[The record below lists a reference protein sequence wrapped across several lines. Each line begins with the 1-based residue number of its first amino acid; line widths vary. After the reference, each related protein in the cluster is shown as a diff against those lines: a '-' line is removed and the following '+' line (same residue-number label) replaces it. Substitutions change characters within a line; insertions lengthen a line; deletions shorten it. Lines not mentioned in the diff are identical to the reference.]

1 MTVVQPNAP
10 AAISADPRQSTETL
24 YAMLTLVAAVFFVT
38 VEGLYIASWPAPSF
52 WVPTMDGL
60 AAAIGRDFLNTWM
73 GGRSA
78 LAGGPAPWFD
88 AHVYNGVLRDM
99 LGPAYPQTPQQPYYW
114 SYPPHLIL
122 FTWPFGLLPYLP
134 AFVAWCGLGLAG
146 FVAAA
151 RAGDVERRYLPFLA
165 FAPAVVVNVFFGQN
179 GFVTS
184 GLLVF
189 GLAILDRRP
198 ILAGVMF
205 GILTIKPQLGLL
217 LPLVLLL
224 TGRWRVIAAAAATA
238 AFLVALTA
246 WLYGI
251 DVWVGYLTKV
261 GAQQAWLLHH
271 ASGLILSQNP
281 SALYAARRLGLS
293 LDLAWMVQIL
303 TSALTLA
310 AVAWTFARRRD
321 PVLSQ
326 ALLVTA
332 VFLVTPYSFCYDMVV
347 FGWVLALLL
356 QRQDNTPLDHGLILA
371 VWVLPLAMMIIGVA
385 LEINVAFPLL
395 AAFAIRLLVRL
406 SREPQIAATVR
417 FGAAYR

>member
-1 MTVVQPNAP
+1 M
-10 AAISADPRQSTETL
+10 DTL
-24 YAMLTLVAAVFFVT
+24 YAMLTLAAAVFFVT
-38 VEGLYIASWPAPSF
+38 VEGIYIASWPAPSF
-52 WVPTMDGL
+52 WLPTMDSL
-60 AAAIGRDFLNTWM
+60 SAAFGRDFLNTWM

-78 LAGGPAPWFD
+78 FAGGPAPWFD
-88 AHVYNGVLRDM
+88 AQTYNAVLRDM
-99 LGPAYPQTPQQPYYW
+99 LGPAYPQATQQPYYW

-122 FTWPFGLLPYLP
+122 FIWPFGLLPYLP

-151 RAGDVERRYLPFLA
+151 RAGGVERRYLPFLA
-165 FAPAVVVNVFFGQN
+165 VAPAVTVNVFFGQN

-189 GLAILDRRP
+189 GLAMLDRRP

-347 FGWVLALLL
+347 LGWILALLR
-356 QRQDNTPLDHGLILA
+356 QRQDNAPLDHGLILA
-371 VWVLPLAMMIIGVA
+371 VWVLPLAMMLIGVA
-385 LEINVAFPLL
+385 LDINVAFPLL

-406 SREPQIAATVR
+406 SRVPQIAAPVR

>member
-1 MTVVQPNAP
+1 MTVVQPSAS
-10 AAISADPRQSTETL
+10 AAVYTDPRRSIETL
-24 YAMLTLVAAVFFVT
+24 YAMLTLAAAVFFVT
-38 VEGLYIASWPAPSF
+38 VEGLYIASWPTPSF
-52 WVPTMDGL
+52 WLPTMDSL
-60 AAAIGRDFLNTWM
+60 SAAFGRDFLNTWM

-78 LAGGPAPWFD
+78 FAGGPAPWFD
-88 AHVYNGVLRDM
+88 AHVYNGLLRDM
-99 LGPAYPQTPQQPYYW
+99 LGPDYPQTPQQPYYW

-151 RAGDVERRYLPFLA
+151 RAGGVERRYLPFLA
-165 FAPAVVVNVFFGQN
+165 VAPAVAVNVFFGQN

-189 GLAILDRRP
+189 GLAMLDRRP
-198 ILAGVMF
+198 ILAGIMF

-224 TGRWRVIAAAAATA
+224 TGRWRVIAAAAVTA

-246 WLYGI
+246 WLYGV
-251 DVWVGYLTKV
+251 DVWTGYFTKV
-261 GAQQAWLLHH
+261 GAQQEFLLHH
-271 ASGLILSQNP
+271 ATGLILSQNP

-293 LDLAWMVQIL
+293 FELAWAVQIL
-303 TSALTLA
+303 TSALTIA

-356 QRQDNTPLDHGLILA
+356 QRQDNRPLDHCLIVA

-385 LEINVAFPLL
+385 LEINVASPLL
-395 AAFAIRLLVRL
+395 AAFAIRLLSRL
-406 SREPQIAATVR
+406 CREPRIAAPMR
-417 FGAAYR
+417 AGMAYR